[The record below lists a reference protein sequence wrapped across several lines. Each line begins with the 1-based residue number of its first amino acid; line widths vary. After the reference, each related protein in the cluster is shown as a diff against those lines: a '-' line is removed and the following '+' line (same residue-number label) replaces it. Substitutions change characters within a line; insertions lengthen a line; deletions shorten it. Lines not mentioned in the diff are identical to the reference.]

1 MSRFVG
7 QTFEGV
13 ISGVTNWGF
22 YVELPNTVEGL
33 VRISEL
39 RDDYYI
45 FDENTYTLTG
55 EDTGRTF
62 KLGEHVRIIV
72 KDVDFLAKAVN
83 FMLED
88 SIFAEGEM

>member
-1 MSRFVG
+1 MAHAVA
-7 QTFEGV
+7 
-13 ISGVTNWGF
+13 
-22 YVELPNTVEGL
+22 
-33 VRISEL
+33 
-39 RDDYYI
+39 DYYI